1 MKNMKDILERSAFGV
16 LSHIGEKIGVA
27 PSRVRLYFMY
37 LTFGTFGSPIII
49 YLFLAFWM
57 NIKRYVKRGKN
68 IIFE

>member
-1 MKNMKDILERSAFGV
+1 MKNMKDLLERSAFGV
-16 LSHIGEKIGVA
+16 LSPIAEKIGVA

-57 NIKRYVKRGKN
+57 NIKRYVKKGKN
-68 IIFE
+68 IVFE